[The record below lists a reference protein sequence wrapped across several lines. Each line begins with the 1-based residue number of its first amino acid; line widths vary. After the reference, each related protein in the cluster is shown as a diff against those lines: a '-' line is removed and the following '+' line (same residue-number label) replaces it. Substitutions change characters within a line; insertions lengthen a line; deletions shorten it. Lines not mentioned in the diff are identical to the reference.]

1 MFKKLGLVL
10 ASLLLAIAT
19 FAMSVA
25 PATAA
30 TVEVEMGS
38 TTGSPMQ
45 FVPKKVEIH
54 PGDTVKWVNKK
65 MFPHN
70 VIFQGAGADKS
81 HKKLTYKPGESFTA
95 TFDKIGTYSYF
106 CGPHRGAGMTGTV
119 VVQ

>member
-30 TVEVEMGS
+30 TVEVDMGS
-38 TTGSPMQ
+38 TKGFPMQ
-45 FVPKKVEIH
+45 FVPNSVTIAR
-54 PGDTVKWVNKK
+54 GDTVKWVNKK

-70 VIFQGAGADKS
+70 VIFEKPGAKYS
-81 HKKLTYKPGESFTA
+81 HKQYAYKPGESFTA
-95 TFDKIGTYSYF
+95 KFDKSGTYNYY
-106 CGPHRGAGMTGTV
+106 CAPHRGAGMKGTV
-119 VVQ
+119 IVQ

>member
-30 TVEVEMGS
+30 TVEVDMGS
-38 TTGSPMQ
+38 TKGSPMQ
-45 FVPKKVEIH
+45 FVPKEVTISA
-54 PGDTVKWVNKK
+54 GDTVKWVNKK

-70 VIFQGAGADKS
+70 VIFQGAGSEKS
-81 HKKLTYKPGESFTA
+81 HKKLSYKPGESFTA
-95 TFDKIGTYSYF
+95 TFDQPGTYDYV
-106 CGPHRGAGMTGTV
+106 CGPHRGAGMKGKV
-119 VVQ
+119 IVQ

>member
-30 TVEVEMGS
+30 TVEVDMGS
-38 TTGSPMQ
+38 TKGFPMQ
-45 FVPKKVEIH
+45 FVPNEVTISA
-54 PGDTVKWVNKK
+54 GDTVKWVNKK

-70 VIFQGAGADKS
+70 VIFEGDAADKS
-81 HKKLTYKPGESFTA
+81 HKKYAYKPGESFTA
-95 TFDKIGTYSYF
+95 TFDQTGTYKYF
-106 CGPHRGAGMTGTV
+106 CAPHRGAGMTGKV
-119 VVQ
+119 IVK